1 VDKNPILV
9 FSCKP
14 AKHTRKR
21 IFKSK
26 DLGQLFFQIVSR
38 PPSNGA
44 RATNEGLNEPQWQA
58 PHHLLKDQK

>member
-1 VDKNPILV
+1 M
-9 FSCKP
+9 
-14 AKHTRKR
+14 
-21 IFKSK
+21 

-38 PPSNGA
+38 PPYNGA